1 MWAFFRKAGGSMSGE
16 ATPYKPSHWPQENV
30 LSTELRRHGNRAAAK
45 RLAKACQGAV
55 PATRSAA
62 ERSKIWTSYKG
73 WGAKKNKLAIA
84 IMALEYDRMVEEV
97 DKMAQL
103 VQKLQVKAR
112 PQEDEVASL
121 RNQLQNQVQHNKQLK
136 GDLQEAQIIQQQTK
150 AEMRSKDDE
159 VERLRQEVASLR
171 NQFQNQVHQNKELK
185 GDLEVAQII
194 QERTK
199 AEMWSKDDEVER
211 LRQEVASLR
220 NQFQNQVHQNKEL
233 KSDMEVVLSNQ
244 QQIEDASI
252 KLFTNIEL
260 LNSLPDLEKN
270 NYNYDFWKK
279 IREFCIMGVNAKQIF
294 RLVQAKWP
302 KNEMQTL
309 MDLRASDM
317 YLANNSSTSNGE
329 ALLQIFRWSVTSAL
343 GSGMECYHVY
353 KNRSQKEGES
363 FESYSKEK
371 FKLYCAYGDEEPDI
385 NDKEFID
392 DLLENAHKKYR
403 DLRLNPITTHDALMS
418 SVAHKDR
425 LLACNWTNRCKN
437 CENYGHDWES
447 CRRPGGGDEV
457 PPGVCYTCGMS
468 GHLARN
474 CWHYQDD

>member
-97 DKMAQL
+97 DKMTQL

-185 GDLEVAQII
+185 
-194 QERTK
+194 
-199 AEMWSKDDEVER
+199 
-211 LRQEVASLR
+211 
-220 NQFQNQVHQNKEL
+220 
-233 KSDMEVVLSNQ
+233 SDMEVVLSNQ
-244 QQIEDASI
+244 QRIEDASI

-343 GSGMECYHVY
+343 GSGKKRYHVY